1 MPVLLLLAGFALA
14 AVGGDRFV
22 RGAVGVSVAARVPV
36 GIVGAS
42 IAAFATSSPEL
53 AVAVSSALAG
63 EPELALGDATG
74 SNLMNLGLV
83 LGGTAVAIPLVG
95 RWQDIRRELPTALA
109 ALALLALLAADGELT
124 RADAAALLGL
134 FSVWLVWISVDA
146 RRERSAAGTTLGER
160 RPRRAVLDLAAGV
173 MLLIA
178 AGRTIVVGAEGAGT
192 ALGWDPF
199 VVGTLAVA
207 FGTSAPEMVTAFL
220 AARRGHPEV
229 GIGTVLGSNVFNT
242 LLVIGVA
249 AAITPMGVLWSE
261 TSVSIGFAVI
271 ATVLALPNRNGRLS
285 RWRGVALLG
294 TFAGWAVTTLVVMP
308 S

>member
-1 MPVLLLLAGFALA
+1 MPALLLLAGFALA
-14 AVGGDRFV
+14 DVGGDRFV
-22 RGAVGVSVAARVPV
+22 RGAVGVSVAARIPV

-42 IAAFATSSPEL
+42 VAAFATSSPEL

-83 LGGTAVAIPLVG
+83 LGGTAIAIPLVG

-109 ALALLALLAADGELT
+109 ALALLGLLAADGAIT
-124 RADAAALLGL
+124 RADAAALLAL
-134 FSVWLVWISVDA
+134 FTAWLVWISVDA
-146 RRERSAAGTTLGER
+146 RRERSAAGSTLGER
-160 RPRRAVLDLAAGV
+160 RPRRAMLDLAVGV
-173 MLLIA
+173 ILLIA
-178 AGRTIVVGAEGAGT
+178 AGRTIVVGAERAGA
-192 ALGWDPF
+192 ALDWDPF

-207 FGTSAPEMVTAFL
+207 FGTSAPEMVTAVL

-242 LLVIGVA
+242 LFIVGVA
-249 AAITPMGVLWSE
+249 AAIAPIGVLWSE
-261 TSVSIGFAVI
+261 TSVSIGFGVV
-271 ATVLALPNRNGRLS
+271 ATVLALPNRSRRLT

-294 TFAGWAVTTLVVMP
+294 TFATWVTTTLVIMP

>member
-1 MPVLLLLAGFALA
+1 MPTLILVGFVLA

-22 RGAVGVSVAARVPV
+22 RGAVGLSVAARIPA

-42 IAAFATSSPEL
+42 VAAFATSSPEL
-53 AVAVSSALAG
+53 AVAISSATAG

-83 LGGTAVAIPLVG
+83 LGGTAVAVPLVA
-95 RWQDIRRELPTALA
+95 RWADIRRELPTALA
-109 ALALLALLAADGELT
+109 ALALLALLAADGSLT
-124 RADAAALLGL
+124 RVDAVALLVL
-134 FSVWLVWISVDA
+134 FMAWLVWITRDA
-146 RRERSAAGTTLGER
+146 RRERSAAGQTLGETE
-160 RPRRAVLDLAAGV
+160 PRRATFDLALGV
-173 MLLIA
+173 ALLIA
-178 AGRTIVVGAEGAGT
+178 AGRTIVLGAEGVGS

-242 LLVIGVA
+242 LFIVGVA
-249 AAITPMGVLWSE
+249 AAITPINVLWSE
-261 TSVSIGFAVI
+261 TSVSIGFGVV
-271 ATVLALPNRNGRLS
+271 ATMLALPNRDGRLN
-285 RWRGVALLG
+285 RWRGVILLATLALWV
-294 TFAGWAVTTLVVMP
+294 TTTLVVLP

>member
-1 MPVLLLLAGFALA
+1 MPALLLLAGFALA

-22 RGAVGVSVAARVPV
+22 RGAVGVSVAARIPV

-42 IAAFATSSPEL
+42 VAAFATSSPEL

-83 LGGTAVAIPLVG
+83 LGGTAIAIPLVG

-109 ALALLALLAADGELT
+109 ALALLGLLAADGAIT
-124 RADAAALLGL
+124 RADAAALLAL
-134 FSVWLVWISVDA
+134 FTAWLVWISVDA
-146 RRERSAAGTTLGER
+146 RRERSAAGSTLGER
-160 RPRRAVLDLAAGV
+160 RPRRAMLDLAVGV
-173 MLLIA
+173 ILLIA
-178 AGRTIVVGAEGAGT
+178 AGRTIVVGAERAGA
-192 ALGWDPF
+192 ALDWDPF

-207 FGTSAPEMVTAFL
+207 FGTSAPEMVTAVL
-220 AARRGHPEV
+220 A
-229 GIGTVLGSNVFNT
+229 NVFNT
-242 LLVIGVA
+242 LFIVGVA
-249 AAITPMGVLWSE
+249 AAIAPIGVLWSE
-261 TSVSIGFAVI
+261 TSVSIGFGVV
-271 ATVLALPNRNGRLS
+271 ATVLALPNRSRRLT

-294 TFAGWAVTTLVVMP
+294 TFATWVTTTLVIMP

>member
-1 MPVLLLLAGFALA
+1 VSVLALLIGFALA
-14 AVGGDRFV
+14 AVGGDRFI

-42 IAAFATSSPEL
+42 VAAFATSSPEL
-53 AVAVSSALAG
+53 AVAVSSALAD

-83 LGGTAVAIPLVG
+83 LGATVVVIPLVG
-95 RWQDIRRELPTALA
+95 RWADIRRELPTAIA
-109 ALALLALLAADGELT
+109 SLALLGLLAADGSLT
-124 RADAAALLGL
+124 RGDAAALLAL
-134 FSVWLVWISVDA
+134 FMAWLVWISVDA
-146 RRERSAAGTTLGER
+146 RRERSAAGLTLGES
-160 RPRRAVLDLAAGV
+160 RPRRAVADLVAGV
-173 MLLIA
+173 VLLIV
-178 AGRTIVVGAEGAGT
+178 AGRTIIFGAEGVGG

-242 LLVIGVA
+242 LFIVGVA
-249 AAITPMGVLWSE
+249 AAITPIGVEWSE
-261 TSVSIGFAVI
+261 TSVSIGFGVL
-271 ATVLALPNRNGRLS
+271 ATLLALPSRSGRLD
-285 RWRGVALLG
+285 RWRGVALLA
-294 TFAGWAVTTLVVMP
+294 TFAAWAVTTLVVMP
-308 S
+308 A